1 MTYIFNMHE
10 AKTKLSHL
18 VELMEAG
25 EEVVIARNGFPVAS
39 LVPAAKKKR
48 PLLGEFEPTVTVYP
62 PGFDLDAPI
71 PEWEE
76 AMSRKD
82 EDLMALMQE
91 LADEKSPAR

>member
-25 EEVVIARNGFPVAS
+25 EEVVIARNGFPVAQ

-48 PLLGEFEPTVTVYP
+48 PLLGEFEPTVTVFP
-62 PGFDLDAPI
+62 PGFDLDAPVPGWELTKQLE
-71 PEWEE
+71 PELVEY
-76 AMSRKD
+76 AGQVS
-82 EDLMALMQE
+82 
-91 LADEKSPAR
+91 DEKPAA

>member
-25 EEVVIARNGFPVAS
+25 EEVVIARNGFPVAT

-48 PLLGEFEPTVTVYP
+48 PLLGEFEPTVTLLP
-62 PGFDLDAPI
+62 AGFDIDGPTPGFELTAQLD
-71 PEWEE
+71 PELSEY
-76 AMSRKD
+76 AGQVSN
-82 EDLMALMQE
+82 
-91 LADEKSPAR
+91 EKPAA